1 MKVAAIQM
9 VSTATVSENL
19 AQARAL
25 LTEAAKAGATLAVL
39 PENFALMPRVEA
51 ERAAIVE
58 TDGGGPLQEFLAAQA
73 RDLNM
78 LVVGGTLPLQAHTG
92 GKIRAACLVHAPTGE
107 RVARYDKMHLFDVTL
122 ANGEQYRESH
132 TFEPGATPAT
142 VDTPLGRL
150 GLAICYDVR
159 FPELFRRLLS
169 QGAELFA
176 LPSAFTQTTGEAH
189 WDVLVRARA
198 VENLAY
204 VIAAGQGGVH
214 ANGRRTF
221 GNSMIV
227 DPWGAVLARRAQ
239 GPGVVVAEID
249 RARQQALR
257 VQLPALTHRRAD
269 LLA

>member
-9 VSTATVSENL
+9 VSGASVSENL

-25 LTEAAKAGATLAVL
+25 LAEAAKAGATLAVL
-39 PENFALMPRVEA
+39 PENFALMPRLEA
-51 ERAAIVE
+51 DRAAMVE
-58 TDGGGPLQEFLAAQA
+58 TDGAGAMQDFLAAQA
-73 RDLNM
+73 RELK
-78 LVVGGTLPLQAHTG
+78 LFVVGGTVPLKANAG
-92 GKIRAACLVHAPTGE
+92 DKIRSACLVYAPSGE

-122 ANGEQYRESH
+122 ANGEEYRESR

-142 VDTPLGRL
+142 VDTPFGRL

-198 VENLAY
+198 IENFAY

-221 GNSMIV
+221 GDSMIV
-227 DPWGAVLARRAQ
+227 DPWGAVLARHAH
-239 GPGVVVAEID
+239 GPGVVVADID

-257 VQLPALTHRRAD
+257 AQLPALAHRRTD